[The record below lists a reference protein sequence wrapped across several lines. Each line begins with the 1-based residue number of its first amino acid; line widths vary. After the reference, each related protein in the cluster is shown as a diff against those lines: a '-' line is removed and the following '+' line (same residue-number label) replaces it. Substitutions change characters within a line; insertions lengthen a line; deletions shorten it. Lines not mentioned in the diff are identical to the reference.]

1 MQKRIIL
8 TGSNGLLGQKIV
20 PLLADRLNVSLMATS
35 IGINRHPLREGY
47 EYESVDLLD
56 FDRWK
61 EVFHDFRPTHII
73 HTAAITNVD
82 QCEDNRTLCDSVN
95 VGAVENLVNL
105 CREYGTRMV
114 HISTDFVFPGDAG
127 PYKEKD
133 ATGPVNYYGQSK
145 LLAEHLILE
154 SGIPYAILRTML
166 LYGITPGMS
175 RTNIVLWAKKSL
187 EEEMPIRVVND
198 QFRCPTLAEDLASA
212 SVTAV
217 MRNAGGLYHVS
228 GAEMMPM
235 HELVYRVADFWKL
248 DKSLITEVSSESLNQ
263 KAKRPPKTGFIIL
276 KAQTELAYNPHS
288 FEQGLHLLDQ
298 QMKSL

>member
-20 PLLADRLNVSLMATS
+20 PLLADRMNVSLLATS

-47 EYESVDLLD
+47 AYESADLQD
-56 FDRWK
+56 MDRW
-61 EVFHDFRPTHII
+61 EALFRDFHPTDMI

-95 VGAVENLVNL
+95 VGAVENLVRL
-105 CREYGTRMV
+105 CRQYGTRMV
-114 HISTDFVFPGDAG
+114 HISTDFVFSGDAG

-133 ATGPVNYYGQSK
+133 PTGPVNYYGQSK
-145 LLAEHLILE
+145 LLAERCILDG
-154 SGIPYAILRTML
+154 GIDAAILRTML

-187 EEEMPIRVVND
+187 EEKTPIRVVND

-212 SVTAV
+212 SVNAV
-217 MRNAGGLYHVS
+217 MRNAKGIYHVS

-248 DKSLITEVSSESLNQ
+248 DKSLVTEVSSHSLNQ
-263 KAKRPPKTGFIIL
+263 KAKRPPVTGFIIL